1 MVWVGLLLCRFV
13 DWRLWMWVL
22 GCCCSGCVEVGYL
35 VVAVLVRCC
44 FGVGVLLGLG
54 WLRLALLLCMIF
66 GGLFDLVE
74 LG

>member
-1 MVWVGLLLCRFV
+1 MDVGFGTLLFWLCR
-13 DWRLWMWVL
+13 DW
-22 GCCCSGCVEVGYL
+22 YL
-35 VVAVLVRCC
+35 VVTVIVRCC